1 MKTTGKLTRI
11 FALVLCVA
19 MLAIALASCGASNT
33 VVLSYEAENGKT
45 YTLTEAE
52 FAFLMKYRKYE
63 VFSSY
68 GYPSSW
74 DVAEFWNSDAGDN
87 VTLDAT
93 LKANVLELAKSIVIE
108 KYLMDLYGLSIEN
121 DADAKKELDE
131 AAANI
136 KKAVKNLGG
145 EGMFK
150 RYWGY
155 KSEELLNYNGFVLQS
170 ELVSSH
176 LYDDDNGIAKL
187 TDEQLEKYYTENYK
201 QYLMILINTQQDIKK
216 DSDGNIEYVC
226 YDKNGKEVV
235 VTDISEE
242 YLKEKEYT
250 LGYSYKYEDI
260 KDEARKTEKEELED
274 VILQQLKDGADFKEL
289 ALKYSDEFLTSHYEN
304 GYMVSGDLIS
314 DDTAIKAIEK
324 LEVGQYTEEAISISS
339 GKYIYIIKRIELT
352 EKAYTHAEEDAEET
366 EYADVFAN
374 YRTTVK
380 NYTYS
385 ELLKE
390 YAKSIVVNT
399 TVIEKYSMKD
409 TYLSKDIYY
418 NYG

>member
-1 MKTTGKLTRI
+1 M
-11 FALVLCVA
+11 
-19 MLAIALASCGASNT
+19 
-33 VVLSYEAENGKT
+33 
-45 YTLTEAE
+45 
-52 FAFLMKYRKYE
+52 
-63 VFSSY
+63 
-68 GYPSSW
+68 
-74 DVAEFWNSDAGDN
+74 
-87 VTLDAT
+87 
-93 LKANVLELAKSIVIE
+93 
-108 KYLMDLYGLSIEN
+108 
-121 DADAKKELDE
+121 
-131 AAANI
+131 
-136 KKAVKNLGG
+136 
-145 EGMFK
+145 
-150 RYWGY
+150 
-155 KSEELLNYNGFVLQS
+155 
-170 ELVSSH
+170 
-176 LYDDDNGIAKL
+176 
-187 TDEQLEKYYTENYK
+187 
-201 QYLMILINTQQDIKK
+201 
-216 DSDGNIEYVC
+216 
-226 YDKNGKEVV
+226 
-235 VTDISEE
+235 
-242 YLKEKEYT
+242 KEKEYV

-409 TYLSKDIYY
+409 TYLAKDIYY